1 MSKPR
6 FTENLASQ
14 ASKRV
19 IPHGAIA
26 RRPQGQTP
34 QPTEQSSTSQTQRYA
49 RRSLSERLLTNR
61 LLNGALPW
69 LLPVL
74 LIVGWEI
81 AARTGLLSSRV
92 LPAPSAVALAGWA
105 SLQDG
110 SLLHHV
116 AVSTGRALYGLA
128 IGGGLGFA
136 LGILTGAL
144 PIAEKLLDS
153 SMQMLRTIPH
163 LAIIPMVILW
173 FGIGEEAKIFLV
185 AIGVLFPIYLN
196 TFHGI
201 RTVDASLVEMAKV
214 YGLKGSALYWRV
226 ILPGALPS
234 ILIGLRY
241 ALGIMWLT
249 LIVAET
255 ISASSGLGYM
265 TMNAR
270 EFLQTDVVLLGI
282 VAYAV
287 LGKLADIITRLL
299 ERYALSWHP
308 AYQLAALTEQRNEVT
323 A

>member
-1 MSKPR
+1 MALTSNARSPR
-6 FTENLASQ
+6 QRLSQ
-14 ASKRV
+14 
-19 IPHGAIA
+19 
-26 RRPQGQTP
+26 
-34 QPTEQSSTSQTQRYA
+34 Y
-49 RRSLSERLLTNR
+49 LLGSPVA
-61 LLNGALPW
+61 NGLLPW

-74 LIVGWEI
+74 LVIVWEI
-81 AARTGLLSSRV
+81 AARSGLLSSRV
-92 LPAPSAVALAGWA
+92 LPAPSAVALAGWS
-105 SLQDG
+105 SLRDG

-116 AVSTGRALYGLA
+116 AISTGRAFYGLV
-128 IGGGLGFA
+128 IGGGLGFV
-136 LGILTGAL
+136 LGLLTGAL
-144 PIAEKLLDS
+144 PLAEKLLDS

-163 LAIIPMVILW
+163 LAIIPLVILW

-214 YGLKGSALYWRV
+214 YGLSGRALYWRV
-226 ILPGALPS
+226 LLPGALPS
-234 ILIGLRY
+234 ILVGLRY

-282 VAYAV
+282 LAYAL
-287 LGKLADIITRLL
+287 LGKLADLATRWL
-299 ERYALSWHP
+299 ERWALSWHP
-308 AYQLAALTEQRNEVT
+308 AYQFAITTRTAEV